1 MEKIKLLYE
10 LCHELLFVQVRF
22 EDDMSYYN
30 ETILALRELAQAVIE
45 FEGDWD
51 ELWTI
56 GEFGCASLD
65 NLLIGAYWF
74 ATDYHSGQWSPEYAL
89 LCAIGETYSP
99 GRCCCGPEKDSAE
112 QETYEALLYKSLE
125 SLLKGE

>member
-10 LCHELLFVQVRF
+10 LCHELLFQTTG
-22 EDDMSYYN
+22 DMSYN
-30 ETILALRELAQAVIE
+30 ETISALRELAQAVIE

-74 ATDYHSGQWSPEYAL
+74 VVDYHSGQASLEYTL

-112 QETYEALLYKSLE
+112 QETYEALETLF
-125 SLLKGE
+125 KGE

>member
-1 MEKIKLLYE
+1 MEKIKVLYE
-10 LCHELLFVQVRF
+10 KCHESLFQTTT
-22 EDDMSYYN
+22 DMSYN
-30 ETILALRELAQAVIE
+30 ETISALTDLAQAVDD

-74 ATDYHSGQWSPEYAL
+74 AIDHHSGQWSPEYAL
-89 LCAIGETYSP
+89 FCVIGETYSP
-99 GRCCCGPEKDSAE
+99 GRCCCGPEKDTTE
-112 QETYEALLYKSLE
+112 QDTYEALE
-125 SLLKGE
+125 TLLKGE